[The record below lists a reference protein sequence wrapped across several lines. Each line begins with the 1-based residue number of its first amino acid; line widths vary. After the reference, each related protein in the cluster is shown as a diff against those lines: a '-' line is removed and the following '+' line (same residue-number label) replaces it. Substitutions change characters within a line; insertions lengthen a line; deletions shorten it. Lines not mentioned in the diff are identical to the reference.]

1 MSVVLAAAVYLP
13 AARCF
18 ALVPLISSVRR
29 SGRPEAAALDYDADR
44 ESVTVT
50 AGAEYRCCCGAI
62 IALTSAMPLASCLH
76 SGQQRNQHWHP

>member
-13 AARCF
+13 AASCF

-29 SGRPEAAALDYDADR
+29 SGRSEAAALDYDADR

-50 AGAEYRCCCGAI
+50 AGADYRCSVAG
-62 IALTSAMPLASCLH
+62 
-76 SGQQRNQHWHP
+76 

>member
-13 AARCF
+13 AASCF

-29 SGRPEAAALDYDADR
+29 SGRPEAAALDYDVER

-50 AGAEYRCCCGAI
+50 AAADYRCLLMPAGV
-62 IALTSAMPLASCLH
+62 AMPRARRVLGLEQNNAD
-76 SGQQRNQHWHP
+76 N

>member
-29 SGRPEAAALDYDADR
+29 SGRPEAAVLDYDADR
-44 ESVTVT
+44 ETVMVT
-50 AGAEYRCCCGAI
+50 AGADHRCLLTTRHGLIMCGA
-62 IALTSAMPLASCLH
+62 AGC
-76 SGQQRNQHWHP
+76 WHFCV

>member
-18 ALVPLISSVRR
+18 ALVPLVSSVRR
-29 SGRPEAAALDYDADR
+29 SGRPDAAVLDYDADR

-50 AGAEYRCCCGAI
+50 AGEDYRCSR
-62 IALTSAMPLASCLH
+62 LSYLLSC
-76 SGQQRNQHWHP
+76 